1 MHLAE
6 AVSGLS
12 PTDQRAFFQLGL
24 GEKIPAPFQCVHHAF
39 ESFVS
44 SHPLNIAVED
54 FEEKITYADLD
65 HQANA
70 LATRL
75 RGMGIGRGSRVCLLV
90 ERCIRMVVG
99 ILAVLKAGAAYVPLD
114 GNVASDKTIEHVLR
128 DSQGA
133 AVLVLSKF
141 MDRVITNI
149 PVICLEDALSGDNL
163 RSEWTKPE
171 DHASADDSVYII
183 YTSGT
188 TGIPKGV
195 EVKHGN
201 VTNLVCLAPGNL
213 SLAPG
218 RRVSQLMNIAFDM
231 AAWEI
236 LGSLCNGATLCLRGK
251 SSKQW
256 KAVMKT
262 VQIVVA
268 TPSMLLPHPPSDY
281 PNIEV
286 VAVAGEACP
295 VSLADSW
302 GKVARFY
309 NCCGPTEIT
318 IVNTMQLHVPGS
330 VLSIGKPTPN
340 NNVYVLD
347 EDMKPL
353 PIGEQGIM
361 WAGGAGIT
369 RGYLNLPEKTSE
381 RYRKDPFVKDGSM
394 MFNTGDLGRWLP
406 AGGLEHLGRIDDQVK
421 IKGFRVELDGVAA
434 AMETCPGVKV
444 AIALLI
450 DDNLWGFVT
459 PSSVDQV
466 AVTTAAA
473 KIQPYYA
480 VPTRVLTMD
489 EFPKTSNGKNDKRAL
504 RQLALDQLEREK
516 IIIASTPTIPLP
528 VSEAISSLL
537 DGSNWAERTIQIA
550 LPANPKPVYLH
561 LTARISDTMEIPTL
575 NNIQPPPF
583 SESPLGV
590 DAKPT
595 IKRDEKPKLE
605 SESTLAT
612 VEKGLAWEGYL
623 DDEIPDKTQS
633 HYIRNLRHQIFTLYR
648 RLFGVVFV
656 VNMAIFIAVCV
667 RGASIP
673 KLGEIVVANLF
684 CAILMRQDYVI
695 NAFFNVCCAVPVSW
709 PLAIRRVCARV
720 YHIGGLHSGCA
731 ISGVLW
737 LVLFTG
743 KATKEL
749 VDGGKISV
757 ATLTITYWIMI
768 FLFGIV
774 TFAYPAFR
782 LTKHDSFERVHRFLG
797 WSAAAMVWAQVI
809 LLINDYKEPGQTLGH
824 AMKTT
829 PAFWLLVVLTGRG
842 VQLVLITCIDAF
854 DLGSLVLPWLRLR
867 KVNVRSVVLS
877 NHAVRFYFDY
887 GGKLFS
893 VNLFGVWLTQ
903 LYLVTPVPGSFV
915 RISESPLLEWHGFAT
930 IPEPGKTGYS
940 LVVSRAGDWTSKQ
953 IENPPTKLWIRGI
966 PTCGVLRIVPLFRR
980 LVFVATGSGIGP
992 CAPCILEQR
1001 VPIRLLWTSPNVRK
1015 TFGDE
1020 LVDALLEKSPGAVI
1034 YDTRT
1039 HGKPD
1044 MVKLTYRL
1052 VREFNAEAVCIIS
1065 NQKLTRKVVYGMMS
1079 RGIPAFGAIWDS

>member
-1 MHLAE
+1 MHLPN
-6 AVSGLS
+6 AVEGLTPADRS
-12 PTDQRAFFQLGL
+12 AFFELGQGAIIL
-24 GEKIPAPFQCVHHAF
+24 APFHCVHHAF
-39 ESFVS
+39 EAFATSYPQNV
-44 SHPLNIAVED
+44 AVED
-54 FEEKITYADLD
+54 FEERITYADLEN
-65 HQANA
+65 QANA
-70 LATRL
+70 LAIRL
-75 RGMGIGRGSRVCLLV
+75 RAIRIGRGSRVCLLV
-90 ERCIRMVVG
+90 ERSIHMVIG
-99 ILAVLKAGAAYVPLD
+99 ILAILKAGAAYVPLD

-128 DSQGA
+128 DSQA
-133 AVLVLSKF
+133 AGVLVLHKF
-141 MDRVITNI
+141 KERVIANV
-149 PVICLEDALSGDNL
+149 PVICLEDILLEDDL
-163 RSEWTKPE
+163 RLDWKKPE
-171 DHASADDSVYII
+171 DYASADDSVYII

-188 TGIPKGV
+188 TGVPKGV
-195 EVKHGN
+195 DVKHGN
-201 VTNLVCLAPGNL
+201 VTNLVCLTPGNL
-213 SLAPG
+213 GLVPG
-218 RRVSQLMNIAFDM
+218 KRISQLMNIAFDM

-262 VQIVVA
+262 VQVVIA
-268 TPSMLLPHPPSDY
+268 TPSMLLPHPPSEY
-281 PNIEV
+281 PNVET
-286 VAVAGEACP
+286 VAVAGEPCP
-295 VSLADSW
+295 LWPIHGGRVPNSTTVVVLPRH
-302 GKVARFY
+302 VT
-309 NCCGPTEIT
+309 PLIT
-318 IVNTMQLHVPGS
+318 IVNTMQLHVPGT

-340 NNVYVLD
+340 NTVYVLN
-347 EDMKPL
+347 EDMQPVL
-353 PIGEQGIM
+353 IGQQGIM

-381 RYRKDPFVKDGSM
+381 RYKLDPFVNDGSM
-394 MFNTGDLGRWLP
+394 MFNTGDLGRWLST
-406 AGGLEHLGRIDDQVK
+406 GGLEHLGRIDDQVK
-421 IKGFRVELDGVAA
+421 VKGFRVELDGVAA
-434 AMETCPGVKV
+434 AMETCPGIQAAV
-444 AIALLI
+444 ALLI
-450 DDNLWGFVT
+450 DGVLWGFAT
-459 PSSVDQV
+459 PASVDQI

-480 VPTRVLTMD
+480 VPTRILTMD
-489 EFPKTSNGKNDKRAL
+489 EFPKTPNGKNDKRAL
-504 RQLALDQLEREK
+504 RQLALDHLQGEK
-516 IIIASTPTIPLP
+516 SIVPSTPVIPLQ
-528 VSEAISSLL
+528 VTEAISSLL

-561 LTARISDTMEIPTL
+561 ITARLSDTMEVPNLT
-575 NNIQPPPF
+575 NIQPPPF
-583 SESPLGV
+583 SESSLPDSVGTKAL
-590 DAKPT
+590 
-595 IKRDEKPKLE
+595 DEKDRKVQLE
-605 SESTLAT
+605 SQMSPSTF
-612 VEKGLAWEGYL
+612 EKGLAWEGYL
-623 DDEIPDKTQS
+623 DDEIPDKTQG
-633 HYIRNLRHQIFTLYR
+633 HYVRNLRHQIFTLYR
-648 RLFGVVFV
+648 RLFGVIFV

-667 RGASIP
+667 RGASLP
-673 KLGEIVVANLF
+673 KIGEIVVANLF
-684 CAILMRQDYVI
+684 CAILMRQDYII
-695 NAFFNVCCAVPVSW
+695 NAFFNVSCAVPTSW

-749 VDGGKISV
+749 VDGGRISV
-757 ATLTITYWIMI
+757 ATLAVTYWIMI
-768 FLFGIV
+768 FLLGIV
-774 TFAYPAFR
+774 VFAHPDLR
-782 LTKHDSFERVHRFLG
+782 TKKHDSFERVHRFLG

-809 LLINDYKEPGQTLGH
+809 LLINDYKEPGQPLSH

-829 PAFWLLVVLTGRG
+829 PAFWLLVVLTGS
-842 VQLVLITCIDAF
+842 LI
-854 DLGSLVLPWLRLR
+854 LPWLRLR
-867 KVNVRSVVLS
+867 KVNVRSEVLS

-887 GGKLFS
+887 G
-893 VNLFGVWLTQ
+893 
-903 LYLVTPVPGSFV
+903 VTPVAGSFV
-915 RISESPLLEWHGFAT
+915 RISESPLMEWHGFAT

-1015 TFGDE
+1015 TFGDK
-1020 LVDALLEKSPGAVI
+1020 LVDDLLEKSPDAVI

-1052 VREFNAEAVCIIS
+1052 VREFNAEAVCVIS